1 MIDQN
6 TIEQI
11 LNRADIVDVIGSQIE
26 LKQKGSRHW
35 ACCPFHGEKTPSFSV
50 NPAQGTYH
58 CFGCGEGGNAIS
70 FVMKYDNLSFPEAC
84 RKLAEKMGILI
95 EEKKLTPE
103 QEREH
108 LKREAM
114 WVANEKAQ
122 QHFLEKLYSP
132 VGKNALE
139 YAVSRWGEEYV
150 KEMGIG
156 FAPNEWQDM
165 VNFAGQ
171 NSLSLEI
178 LQECSLV
185 RKGEKGY
192 YDFYRNRIMIPIRDR
207 FRHIIGFTARD
218 ISGIEGTPKYL
229 NSAES
234 DIYSKGHSLFGIDI
248 AIREAVKT
256 GRFYAMEGAPDVM
269 RLQAIGIPNALA
281 SLGSAWTKE
290 QFESLKKYATHI
302 CFLPDIDPPKAGEKY
317 GTGIKAVMKN
327 GELAMRCGFSVSVK
341 EISADPGVK
350 QDPDSYCKN
359 RIMFDQI
366 DEEDFL
372 LWYAGYLFEG
382 KDTTEEKSTAINNIC
397 QLVALV
403 NDEVKEKMY
412 LDALQGQYRN
422 KNLWTTAINQAKKM
436 MQAKRVLDQSKKIDR
451 DLYTK
456 YGFYEEHNAYYSI
469 SANGGGPV
477 QWSNFTMIP
486 MFHIKDALNPKR
498 LFRIK
503 NQNKQ
508 EEIIEMKQEDLGSL
522 AKFKQRVEGLGNFVW
537 MVTEKELTKLKLFLY
552 EQTETAVEIVQLG
565 WNRKGF
571 FAFGNGIYDNEWHVA
586 DEYGIVRLKEGN
598 WYLPGASKIYKE
610 EVSLFEYERKFV
622 YTHNSGITL
631 PKFTEKYIEVY
642 GNNAKVGI
650 CFLLATLF
658 RDIVFGVTNHFP
670 MLNLF
675 GPKGSGKSE
684 MGFFLLSFFS
694 TSDKAP
700 NISNSTKA
708 ALSDAVAACSNAL
721 VHLDEYKNNIE
732 VEKRE
737 FIKGLWDGVGR
748 SRLNMD
754 KDKKRET
761 TKVNSGIIISGQEMP
776 TVDIAIFSRMI
787 YLTFNKSVFSAEE
800 KRRFT
805 ELSQMRVQGLSHLVL
820 EILKYRTKVETTFH
834 ENYRMVMRE
843 LNTILGDME
852 IEDRIQGNW
861 AIPLAMYRTLQTDL
875 KLPMTYED
883 MFLVTVE
890 GIKRQNGECK
900 SSNEL
905 ANFWNVVAYLLQEG
919 EIYNEGDFR
928 IEYLKTFKSNIV
940 KSDIIWPRP
949 RPVLMMR
956 RNRVMMLYKKFSKQ
970 VGDSALPIESLKFY
984 LENSKEYLG
993 VKNSVRFKNIMK
1005 GMEMTKV
1012 VPISG
1017 GQTAVKHTAT
1027 VEQAMCFDY
1036 EQLKQSYGINLEID
1050 ADESRRYSEDE
1061 NEVKAYKY

>member
-35 ACCPFHGEKTPSFSV
+35 ACCPFHGDKTPSFSV

-103 QEREH
+103 QERAH

-122 QHFLEKLYSP
+122 QHFLEILYSP
-132 VGKNALE
+132 EGKNALE

-185 RKGEKGY
+185 RKGERGY

-218 ISGIEGTPKYL
+218 ISGVEGTPKYL

-256 GRFYAMEGAPDVM
+256 GRFYAVEGAPDVM

-341 EISADPGVK
+341 EILADPGVK

-382 KDTTEEKSTAINNIC
+382 KDTTEDKSTAINNIC

-422 KNLWTTAINQAKKM
+422 KNLWTTAINQAKKI

-456 YGFYEEHNAYYSI
+456 YGFYEEHNAYFSI

-477 QWSNFTMIP
+477 QWSNFIMIP

-498 LFRIK
+498 LYRIK
-503 NQNKQ
+503 NQDKQ
-508 EEIIEMKQEDLGSL
+508 EEIIEMKQEDLSSL
-522 AKFKQRVEGLGNFVW
+522 AKFKQRVEGLGNYIWLVS
-537 MVTEKELTKLKLFLY
+537 EKELTKLKMFLY
-552 EQTETAVEIVQLG
+552 AQTETATEIIQLG
-565 WNRKGF
+565 WQRKGF
-571 FAFGNGIYDNEWHVA
+571 FAFGNGCFDTEWHPT
-586 DEYGIVRLKEGN
+586 DDYGIVRMKEGN
-598 WYLPGASKIYKE
+598 YYLPAVSSIYKE
-610 EVSLFEYERKFV
+610 EVNLYQFERKFIQ
-622 YTHNSGITL
+622 TNFSAIGL
-631 PKFTEKYIEVY
+631 KEFTEKLIGVF
-642 GNNAKVGI
+642 GNNAKIGI
-650 CFLLATLF
+650 CFFLATLF
-658 RDIVFGVTNHFP
+658 RDVVVGTTKSFP
-670 MLNLF
+670 ILNLF

-684 MGFFLLSFFS
+684 LGHSLMSFFIIKN
-694 TSDKAP
+694 TPP
-700 NISNSTKA
+700 NIQNSTIA
-708 ALSDAVAACSNAL
+708 AMSDTVAQCANAL
-721 VHLDEYKNNIE
+721 VHLDEYKNTIDID
-732 VEKRE
+732 KRE
-737 FIKGLWDGVGR
+737 FLKGLWDGAGR
-748 SRLNMD
+748 SRMNMD
-754 KDKKRET
+754 RDKKREIT
-761 TKVNSGIIISGQEMP
+761 RVDCGVILSGQEMP
-776 TVDIAIFSRMI
+776 TIDIALFSRLI
-787 YLTFNKSVFSAEE
+787 FLTFNKTEFNNEE
-800 KRRFT
+800 KSRFA
-805 ELSQMRVQGLSHLVL
+805 ELKRVRDMGLSHIVL
-820 EILKYRTKVETTFH
+820 DILKYRATVETTFG
-834 ENYRMVMRE
+834 ECYTRCMAD
-843 LNTILGDME
+843 LNDHLQDQG

-861 AIPLAMYRTLQTDL
+861 LIPLAIFRCLERVLNLPFTYDELL
-875 KLPMTYED
+875 K
-883 MFLVTVE
+883 VTIE

-900 SSNEL
+900 RTNEL
-905 ANFWNVVAYLLQEG
+905 ANFWNVFAYLLQEG
-919 EIYNEGDFR
+919 EIYSEGDFR
-928 IEYLKTFKSNIV
+928 IDYVRTFRSNIT
-940 KSDIIWPRP
+940 KADMEWAQPRP
-949 RPVLMMR
+949 ILMMR
-956 RNRVMMLYKKFSKQ
+956 KNRIFMLYKKFSRQ
-970 VGDSALPIESLKFY
+970 VGDTALPPESLKFY
-984 LENSKEYLG
+984 LENAKEYLG
-993 VKNSVRFKNIMK
+993 VKNSVRFKNIVK
-1005 GMEMTKV
+1005 GVEMTKV
-1012 VPISG
+1012 IAIT
-1017 GQTAVKHTAT
+1017 GQTQSVVKTTT

-1036 EQLKQSYGINLEID
+1036 ELLKENYGVNLEID
-1050 ADESRRYSEDE
+1050 NNSRSEESDQTEDRRE
-1061 NEVKAYKY
+1061 YKY

>member
-1 MIDQN
+1 
-6 TIEQI
+6 
-11 LNRADIVDVIGSQIE
+11 
-26 LKQKGSRHW
+26 
-35 ACCPFHGEKTPSFSV
+35 
-50 NPAQGTYH
+50 
-58 CFGCGEGGNAIS
+58 
-70 FVMKYDNLSFPEAC
+70 
-84 RKLAEKMGILI
+84 
-95 EEKKLTPE
+95 
-103 QEREH
+103 
-108 LKREAM
+108 
-114 WVANEKAQ
+114 
-122 QHFLEKLYSP
+122 
-132 VGKNALE
+132 
-139 YAVSRWGEEYV
+139 
-150 KEMGIG
+150 
-156 FAPNEWQDM
+156 
-165 VNFAGQ
+165 
-171 NSLSLEI
+171 
-178 LQECSLV
+178 
-185 RKGEKGY
+185 
-192 YDFYRNRIMIPIRDR
+192 
-207 FRHIIGFTARD
+207 
-218 ISGIEGTPKYL
+218 
-229 NSAES
+229 
-234 DIYSKGHSLFGIDI
+234 
-248 AIREAVKT
+248 
-256 GRFYAMEGAPDVM
+256 
-269 RLQAIGIPNALA
+269 
-281 SLGSAWTKE
+281 
-290 QFESLKKYATHI
+290 
-302 CFLPDIDPPKAGEKY
+302 
-317 GTGIKAVMKN
+317 
-327 GELAMRCGFSVSVK
+327 
-341 EISADPGVK
+341 
-350 QDPDSYCKN
+350 
-359 RIMFDQI
+359 
-366 DEEDFL
+366 
-372 LWYAGYLFEG
+372 
-382 KDTTEEKSTAINNIC
+382 
-397 QLVALV
+397 
-403 NDEVKEKMY
+403 
-412 LDALQGQYRN
+412 
-422 KNLWTTAINQAKKM
+422 
-436 MQAKRVLDQSKKIDR
+436 
-451 DLYTK
+451 
-456 YGFYEEHNAYYSI
+456 
-469 SANGGGPV
+469 
-477 QWSNFTMIP
+477 
-486 MFHIKDALNPKR
+486 
-498 LFRIK
+498 
-503 NQNKQ
+503 
-508 EEIIEMKQEDLGSL
+508 
-522 AKFKQRVEGLGNFVW
+522 
-537 MVTEKELTKLKLFLY
+537 
-552 EQTETAVEIVQLG
+552 
-565 WNRKGF
+565 
-571 FAFGNGIYDNEWHVA
+571 
-586 DEYGIVRLKEGN
+586 
-598 WYLPGASKIYKE
+598 
-610 EVSLFEYERKFV
+610 
-622 YTHNSGITL
+622 
-631 PKFTEKYIEVY
+631 
-642 GNNAKVGI
+642 
-650 CFLLATLF
+650 
-658 RDIVFGVTNHFP
+658 
-670 MLNLF
+670 
-675 GPKGSGKSE
+675 

>member
-1 MIDQN
+1 
-6 TIEQI
+6 
-11 LNRADIVDVIGSQIE
+11 
-26 LKQKGSRHW
+26 
-35 ACCPFHGEKTPSFSV
+35 
-50 NPAQGTYH
+50 
-58 CFGCGEGGNAIS
+58 
-70 FVMKYDNLSFPEAC
+70 
-84 RKLAEKMGILI
+84 
-95 EEKKLTPE
+95 
-103 QEREH
+103 
-108 LKREAM
+108 
-114 WVANEKAQ
+114 
-122 QHFLEKLYSP
+122 
-132 VGKNALE
+132 
-139 YAVSRWGEEYV
+139 
-150 KEMGIG
+150 
-156 FAPNEWQDM
+156 
-165 VNFAGQ
+165 
-171 NSLSLEI
+171 
-178 LQECSLV
+178 
-185 RKGEKGY
+185 
-192 YDFYRNRIMIPIRDR
+192 
-207 FRHIIGFTARD
+207 
-218 ISGIEGTPKYL
+218 
-229 NSAES
+229 
-234 DIYSKGHSLFGIDI
+234 
-248 AIREAVKT
+248 
-256 GRFYAMEGAPDVM
+256 
-269 RLQAIGIPNALA
+269 
-281 SLGSAWTKE
+281 
-290 QFESLKKYATHI
+290 
-302 CFLPDIDPPKAGEKY
+302 
-317 GTGIKAVMKN
+317 
-327 GELAMRCGFSVSVK
+327 
-341 EISADPGVK
+341 
-350 QDPDSYCKN
+350 
-359 RIMFDQI
+359 
-366 DEEDFL
+366 
-372 LWYAGYLFEG
+372 
-382 KDTTEEKSTAINNIC
+382 
-397 QLVALV
+397 LVALV